1 MLVLAR
7 HINGTAV
14 EASDGKVG
22 KLCDL
27 LFDEQS
33 WNVRQLVLDGGTWLN
48 RRRVTLPPQIV
59 QRKDWADHRL
69 LVTGFTRQQVID
81 SPGTQ
86 THIPVS
92 NAALEDVT
100 VMEWE
105 IYWVD
110 ALNHPWQVPG
120 DPRLSSAHEVA
131 GYHIQASD
139 GPIGHV
145 ADFVV
150 DDESWTIRFL
160 AVDTR
165 NWWPGKHVLVAPA
178 RVEVFD
184 RPNRTLELS
193 IPRDTIQHSPQY
205 RDSIPLEQS
214 REVTSAGPPGGG
226 Q

>member
-33 WNVRQLVLDGGTWLN
+33 WNIRHLVLDGGTWLN
-48 RRRVTLPPQIV
+48 RRRVTLPPDIV

-69 LVTGFTRQQVID
+69 LVAGLTRQQVID

-92 NAALEDVT
+92 DRALEEVT
-100 VMEWE
+100 VMDWE

-120 DPRLSSAHEVA
+120 DPRLCSAHEVA
-131 GYHIQASD
+131 GYHIQALD

-150 DDESWTIRFL
+150 DDQSWTIRFL
-160 AVDTR
+160 AIDTR

-178 RVEVFD
+178 RVEVID
-184 RPNRTLELS
+184 RPNRTLGLS
-193 IPRDTIQHSPQY
+193 IPRDAIEHSPQY
-205 RDSIPLEQS
+205 RDAIPLDEP
-214 REVTSAGPPGGG
+214 REVAAGGPPGHG

>member
-7 HINGTAV
+7 HIHGTTV

-33 WNVRQLVLDGGTWLN
+33 WNIRHLVLDGGTWLN
-48 RRRVTLPPQIV
+48 RRRVTLPPDIV
-59 QRKDWADHRL
+59 QRRDWADHRL
-69 LVTGFTRQQVID
+69 LVTGLTRQQVID

-86 THIPVS
+86 THLPLS
-92 NAALEDVT
+92 EQTLEEVT
-100 VMEWE
+100 IMDWE

-120 DPRLSSAHEVA
+120 DPRLCSAHEVA
-131 GYHIQASD
+131 GYHIQAVD
-139 GPIGHV
+139 GPLGHV

-150 DDESWTIRFL
+150 DDQSWAIRFL

-165 NWWPGKHVLVAPA
+165 NWWPGKHVLVTPA
-178 RVEVFD
+178 RVEVID
-184 RPNRTLELS
+184 RPNRTLALS
-193 IPRDTIQHSPQY
+193 IPREAIEHSPQY
-205 RDSIPLEQS
+205 RDSIPLEEP
-214 REVTSAGPPGGG
+214 REIAQGTR
-226 Q
+226 

>member
-33 WNVRQLVLDGGTWLN
+33 WKIRQLVLDGGTWLN
-48 RRRVTLPPQIV
+48 RRRVTLPPEIV
-59 QRKDWADHRL
+59 QRKDWADQRL

-92 NAALEDVT
+92 NTALEDVT
-100 VMEWE
+100 VMDWE

-131 GYHIQASD
+131 GYHIQATD

-145 ADFVV
+145 ADFVL

-178 RVEVFD
+178 RVEVID
-184 RPNRTLELS
+184 RPNRTLGLS
-193 IPRDTIQHSPQY
+193 IPRDAIQHSPQY

-214 REVTSAGPPGGG
+214 QEVTSAGPPGRG